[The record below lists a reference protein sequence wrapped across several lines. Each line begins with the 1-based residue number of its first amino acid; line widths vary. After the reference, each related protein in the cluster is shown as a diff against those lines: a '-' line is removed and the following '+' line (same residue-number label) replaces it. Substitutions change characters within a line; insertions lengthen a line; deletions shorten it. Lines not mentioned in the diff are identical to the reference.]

1 MNNVDLT
8 FWSIG
13 WKFIPY
19 GQSDDTKV
27 VEMNENS
34 NIQLLKPSYRSLEN
48 DPIINPSLFKLNENV
63 TNLDRHNLLTGQIH
77 ASIYWKAHWLVLNS
91 SMKQESGAWQ
101 CWIQRSIHKNHSFT
115 TDIPHI
121 RWLTNEVHVKII
133 PRKYTYQL
141 ELIIELWRIIALIM
155 APLDI
160 FLLFILFTVGW
171 YLAYYHESKSK
182 LRKKSNNPRNI
193 KESST
198 QFIQEHQNSD
208 ESEQIFIPTQ
218 YVDEFL
224 QNSGIESYKE
234 YVIRRNKKRTV
245 K

>member
-1 MNNVDLT
+1 MNNVDPT
-8 FWSIG
+8 FWSIS

-19 GQSDDTKV
+19 GQTDDTKV

-34 NIQLLKPSYRSLEN
+34 NIQLLQPSYRCLGNS
-48 DPIINPSLFKLNENV
+48 PINLSFVKFNENV
-63 TNLDRHNLLTGQIH
+63 TNLDKHNLLTKQIH
-77 ASIYWKAHWLVLNS
+77 ASTYWKAQWLVLNS
-91 SMKQESGAWQ
+91 SMKQKSGAWQ
-101 CWIQRSIHKNHSFT
+101 CWVQRSIHKNHSFT
-115 TDIPHI
+115 TGIPHI

-160 FLLFILFTVGW
+160 FLLFTLFTVGW
-171 YLAYYHESKSK
+171 YLAYYHERTSKS
-182 LRKKSNNPRNI
+182 RGKSNNLRDV

-198 QFIQEHQNSD
+198 QFTQEQQNSD

-224 QNSGIESYKE
+224 RNSGIESYKE